1 MKEKPS
7 FGEYPDYY
15 RGYVELV
22 PEGEIIEILSSQLEE
37 TISLLK
43 ANKEKRDF
51 RYAEGK
57 WSLIEVVGHI
67 IDTERVMAYRL
78 LRIARGDKTSLHGY
92 DDEVYVENARFS
104 ERKLEDLLD
113 EFILVRK
120 ATLVLLKGLPKEV
133 WQNIGYANNG
143 EFTVNSIAYIIAG
156 HERHHRKLIEERY
169 I

>member
-7 FGEYPDYY
+7 VREYPDYY

-22 PEGEIIEILSSQLEE
+22 PEGEIIETLSSQLEE

-92 DDEVYVENARFS
+92 DDEVYVENAHFS
-104 ERKLEDLLD
+104 ARKLEDLLD

>member
-22 PEGEIIEILSSQLEE
+22 PEGEIIETLSSQLEE

-92 DDEVYVENARFS
+92 DDEAYVENARFS